1 MLLTSYP
8 QFCKRVPEIFPHTSF
23 RSRKR
28 ALFTARPNVRKIF
41 SHRYSLLYKFL
52 SAIVLYKAEARPLLF
67 SPGFATFFLVSSAK
81 KTPEEGLF
89 DKIST
94 CRRDFFRKTVFTN
107 GEDYG
112 KVVPF
117 FFAKR

>member
-8 QFCKRVPEIFPHTSF
+8 HFCKSAPAIFPHAPF
-23 RSRKR
+23 RFRKR
-28 ALFTARPNVRKIF
+28 ALFTARPNVRKFF
-41 SHRYSLLYKFL
+41 SHHYSLLYNFL
-52 SAIVLYKAEARPLLF
+52 AAIALCEAPKHLLLF
-67 SPGFATFFLVSSAK
+67 SPGFATFLPVSNAK